1 MKIKLDQSSTWRGLA
16 LIASAVAL
24 TTGHG
29 HLFSAEYS
37 EAAGLSFGGLIGTAV
52 PCLIGLYDT
61 LRDEFH
67 HHN

>member
-16 LIASAVAL
+16 LITSAVAL
-24 TTGHG
+24 STGYG
-29 HLFSAEYS
+29 HLFS

-61 LRDEFH
+61 IRDEFH
-67 HHN
+67 HKL